1 MCSSKKIFY
10 ILILFYVSLVH
21 SQQAN
26 EALQYID
33 SLPEDLKQQF
43 LQDQMSAT
51 KSESIQVEDS
61 LKQGLYEYDES
72 IFGYEFFNKL
82 SETKT
87 PVLDIP
93 LQGDY
98 IISFNDEL
106 ELLIDGSKSFLYSLR
121 VDLSG
126 NVNIPDLG
134 SVSLVNLKLSDAN
147 TKLLMR
153 HCNI

>member
-1 MCSSKKIFY
+1 MCFSKKIFY

-61 LKQGLYEYDES
+61 LKQGLYEYDA
-72 IFGYEFFNKL
+72 
-82 SETKT
+82 
-87 PVLDIP
+87 V
-93 LQGDY
+93 
-98 IISFNDEL
+98 
-106 ELLIDGSKSFLYSLR
+106 
-121 VDLSG
+121 
-126 NVNIPDLG
+126 
-134 SVSLVNLKLSDAN
+134 
-147 TKLLMR
+147 
-153 HCNI
+153 